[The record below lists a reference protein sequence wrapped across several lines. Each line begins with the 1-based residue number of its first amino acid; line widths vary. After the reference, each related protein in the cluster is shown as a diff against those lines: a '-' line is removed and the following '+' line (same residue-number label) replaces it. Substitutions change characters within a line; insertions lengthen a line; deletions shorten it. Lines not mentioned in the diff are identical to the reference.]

1 MKKIL
6 ALLVMLVWLIPSTV
20 TSKTIISTD
29 SAKEISITIYNDNT
43 AFISEAYLLR
53 LSRKKGEIQINGL
66 PDGIASSSINILA
79 PESVEIT
86 EQSFYPSN
94 FSKEEVLQRYI
105 NREIKLVLWDRN
117 NLKKIYQRARLLGSR
132 GQYYFEI
139 NGEIY
144 LNHPGTI
151 VLPKIPG
158 GVYENGRLRLKY
170 RTDKARKIV
179 LRIGYDLIGLN
190 WSSTCMLT
198 LLNEELAYLKCLATI
213 QNNTDR
219 AFKNASL
226 RLVAGKLHRASQ
238 QPERVF
244 ALAVKEK
251 SAAPTERPLYEYHEY
266 RINRPVTL
274 KERETKTLLL
284 FEANNIRVEKSYIIK
299 NNLFYPS
306 AYNSSA
312 NLPVKVILKIKNRPD
327 NNLGYVFPAGKVRVY
342 SLRSDASMVFSGSDT
357 IDHTPRGEE
366 ILITT
371 GWAFDIKARR
381 RQVDYIRIG
390 PNTFEG
396 TYEIT
401 ITNHKSRDIKVKVI
415 ETLQGQWSIIESSHA
430 YKKIDATHI
439 EFNPLVPARETVK
452 IVYKIRTKL

>member
-1 MKKIL
+1 MKKL
-6 ALLVMLVWLIPSTV
+6 FLSLMVTLFLIPTIGYAKKTV
-20 TSKTIISTD
+20 TAD
-29 SAKEISITIYNDNT
+29 SAKNIFISIYNDNT
-43 AFISEAYLLR
+43 AFVNESYSLR
-53 LSRKKGEIQINGL
+53 LSKKTDTIEIKGL
-66 PDGIASSSINILA
+66 SEGIVPSSINILL
-79 PESVEIT
+79 PETVEIL
-86 EQSFYPSN
+86 EYSFLPPN
-94 FSKEEVLQRYI
+94 FTREEILKGYI
-105 NREIKLVLWDRN
+105 NKEIKLVLWDREH
-117 NLKKIYQRARLLGSR
+117 LKKTFQRARLLGSK

-139 NGEIY
+139 NGEVY
-144 LNHPGTI
+144 LDHPGTI
-151 VLPKIPG
+151 VIPEIPQEIHNKGSLKI
-158 GVYENGRLRLKY
+158 LY
-170 RTDKARKIV
+170 RTEKARKIV
-179 LRIGYDLIGLN
+179 LRMGYDLSGLN
-190 WSSTCMLT
+190 WYATYMLT
-198 LLNEELAYLKCLATI
+198 LLKEDRAHLKCLATV
-213 QNNTDR
+213 QNSTSR
-219 AFKNASL
+219 TFKKAIL
-226 RLVAGKLHRASQ
+226 RLIAGKLHRASL

-251 SAAPTERPLYEYHEY
+251 SAAPTERPLFEYHEY

-306 AYNSSA
+306 AYNSSS

-342 SLRSDASMVFSGSDT
+342 SLRSDASMVFLGSDT

-371 GWAFDIKARR
+371 GRAFDIKARR
-381 RQVDYIRIG
+381 RQVDYMRISR
-390 PNTFEG
+390 NTFEG

-401 ITNHKSRDIKVKVI
+401 ITNHKPRDINVKVI

-430 YKKIDATHI
+430 YKKIDANHI
-439 EFNPLVPARETVK
+439 EFNPLVPAKGTVK